1 MMIVCG
7 IYVIAVCVSS
17 SNRLDANG
25 SRTGTPPNETEKEK
39 VDDDEVEYVNVYC

>member
-7 IYVIAVCVSS
+7 TYVIAVCVLFSD
-17 SNRLDANG
+17 RLVADG

-39 VDDDEVEYVNVYC
+39 VDADEVEYVNV